1 MGGGGVL
8 RTAAKVAG
16 VGVASAG
23 RRGVPVAQPA
33 EQSIRKASRP
43 VSAVLSSE
51 GAKSGEVAPLHTAAS
66 WDSDEWDFAH
76 DDGLVMEAGEP
87 TPRVVFGEVPSFQ
100 EAKAATS
107 ELKNA
112 IDEVYLSS
120 NTSVCEGSTG
130 SEVSVQSPLLCG
142 TEIKSCVMEAISTP
156 SAPKHALD
164 AFKFLSTNSEAQTIV
179 ASVASDP
186 NVWNAIMKNPSLK
199 DFLQSQQTAAGVES
213 EETPESLVKLHHSDR
228 KGNQG
233 NGFVDFMELMQ
244 NFKLTVTEM
253 VSNVSKYLNNVF
265 GLSEAEKT
273 SSDANGNT
281 RANYMDSFAMGGT
294 LMGLAVLV
302 IMVVLLKR
310 A

>member
-16 VGVASAG
+16 VGVASSG
-23 RRGVPVAQPA
+23 LRGVPVAPPA

-43 VSAVLSSE
+43 ASAVLSSE
-51 GAKSGEVAPLHTAAS
+51 GAKSAAAAPLHAVES

-100 EAKAATS
+100 EAKAAAS

-120 NTSVCEGSTG
+120 DSSVCEGSTG
-130 SEVSVQSPLLCG
+130 SEVSVRSPVLSR
-142 TEIKSCVMEAISTP
+142 TETKSCVVEAISTP
-156 SAPKHALD
+156 SMPKHALQ
-164 AFKFLSTNSEAQTIV
+164 AFKLLSTNSEAQNLV

-186 NVWNAIMKNPSLK
+186 NVWSAIMQNPSLK
-199 DFLQSQQTAAGVES
+199 DFLQSNQTATGVES
-213 EETPESLVKLHHSDR
+213 GESPEILEKLHHSDQ
-228 KGNQG
+228 KDNQG
-233 NGFVDFMELMQ
+233 NGFLDFMEIMQ
-244 NFKLTVTEM
+244 NFKVTVTEM
-253 VSNVSKYLNNVF
+253 VSNVSTYFNNLF

-273 SSDANGNT
+273 SSGANGNT
-281 RANYMDSFAMGGT
+281 RTSFMDPFAMGGT